1 MYEEMCRCSSL
12 FTKFGGHPMAA
23 GLSLPE
29 ENIDAFRE
37 QMNRNCPLTV
47 EQLQPK
53 VHIDVPMPVD
63 YVTNALVEEFHI
75 LAPFG
80 KDNPK
85 PVFADR
91 NLRISRMWVVGKNQN
106 LYWQDKRE
114 KQADSGHPYSM
125 EQLTFEENPYINITE
140 YTQIAMLTMEVA
152 ILKVLEAKG
161 LKAEMAAGLSLGEY
175 GALAAAG
182 VMELPDLFRIIRMRG
197 IYMQEAYPE
206 GGAMAAI
213 LGLDGDT
220 VAKICGQTAKETG
233 KVVSVANYNCPG
245 QIVITGEADAVA
257 AASEALK
264 EAGAKRC
271 IPLKVSGPFHS
282 ALLKTAGEQLAEE
295 LKSVKLSTPWI
306 PYVSNVTADYVTD
319 ASQVAG
325 LLKQQVS
332 SPVHFTQSVERMIAD
347 GVDTFIEIG
356 PGKTLSSFV
365 RKIDRNVKVY
375 NIEKPEDLDRV
386 MEELAC

>member
-1 MYEEMCRCSSL
+1 MSKIAYL
-12 FTKFGGHPMAA
+12 FPGQGSQYIGMGK
-23 GLSLPE
+23 
-29 ENIDAFRE
+29 
-37 QMNRNCPLTV
+37 
-47 EQLQPK
+47 
-53 VHIDVPMPVD
+53 
-63 YVTNALVEEFHI
+63 EFHDTYPEAQAVWK
-75 LAPFG
+75 LAD
-80 KDNPK
+80 K
-85 PVFADR
+85 V
-91 NLRISRMWVVGKNQN
+91 LQN

-125 EQLTFEENPYINITE
+125 EQLTFEENPYINVTE

-152 ILKVLEAKG
+152 ILKVLEAK
-161 LKAEMAAGLSLGEY
+161 GEY

-206 GGAMAAI
+206 GGAMTAV
-213 LGLDGDT
+213 LGLDGDA
-220 VAKICGQTAKETG
+220 VAAICEQTAKETG

-245 QIVITGEADAVA
+245 QIVITGEADAVE

-264 EAGAKRC
+264 ETGAKRC

-282 ALLKTAGEQLAEE
+282 ALLKNAGEQLAEE

-319 ASQVAG
+319 ASQVAE